1 MASPQGGSA
10 MAAHHPKTDI
20 FASPSAC
27 PTSPVLAFASR
38 AASLRAM
45 TRLLTLLLAL
55 FALTLPARAAD
66 YIRAASRRVVRAVT
80 VPLMDGEVVG
90 FGPGSGHAIS
100 PTRSVTTA
108 HALAPARR
116 SP

>member
-66 YIRAASRRVVRAVT
+66 DISAARSEERRV
-80 VPLMDGEVVG
+80 GKEC
-90 FGPGSGHAIS
+90 GSTCRSRWS
-100 PTRSVTTA
+100 PSPYKKKHTLHMRHEATRRINCQ
-108 HALAPARR
+108 L
-116 SP
+116 

>member
-66 YIRAASRRVVRAVT
+66 DISAASRSEEHTSELQSLMRISYAVFCLKKKKKT
-80 VPLMDGEVVG
+80 NY
-90 FGPGSGHAIS
+90 
-100 PTRSVTTA
+100 
-108 HALAPARR
+108 
-116 SP
+116 